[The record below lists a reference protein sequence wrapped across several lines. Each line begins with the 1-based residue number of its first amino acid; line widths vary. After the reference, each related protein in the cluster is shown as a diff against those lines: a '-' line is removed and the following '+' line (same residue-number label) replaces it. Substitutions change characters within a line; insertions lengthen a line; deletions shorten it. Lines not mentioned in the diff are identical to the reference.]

1 MQVCILV
8 LVTTIVITNVYI
20 SGLNKI
26 KEVMYNQ
33 KYSIEEEYTERYRIN
48 ES

>member
-8 LVTTIVITNVYI
+8 LVTTIVISNVYI

-26 KEVMYNQ
+26 KEVMYYQN
-33 KYSIEEEYTERYRIN
+33 YSIEERIHR
-48 ES
+48 